1 VTFGALRLAL
11 EAGRAGGT
19 APAVLNAANEIAVG
33 AFLSGRC
40 SFLDIERIVE
50 TLLERH
56 SIEPVD
62 SLEQLEDIDARTRH
76 QAQQRVSIP
85 YRLALGG
92 CARAQIPHLRRGGAK
107 RRCGSITGEPTT
119 RVQPVTACV
128 GGLRGGYSG
137 AMDTFIEGFKVVFF
151 GILMFSLIVVVH
163 EAGHFTAARLF
174 GLRVKEFMIG
184 LPGPNI
190 GFTFKGTKFGVTPIL
205 LGGYALIAGE
215 GGNRENNHLA
225 SAFSYLAERGTLTED
240 EARDAEGTLGYDLEE
255 ALDVLDAWGTIKR
268 VKKKGRY
275 SYLMP
280 AAEGVA
286 LGAARPVLDAAAHIA
301 AERKLTFNA
310 APWYQRI
317 IILAAGVIF
326 NLLFAI
332 IVFTAIQ
339 MSVGSQIATMTIESV
354 VEDTPAARIALE
366 PGDTILAFDGSPV
379 ESWAAFTEL
388 LGNQNPGDEVT
399 LTVERDGTARDFTTT
414 LADND
419 GRALLGVISLVER
432 VPIPFVEALSTS
444 FGFIGMVATAIVQ
457 LFNPATFGDI
467 VSQSTSVVGISFE
480 AKNAAESGFL
490 PFAFLCAALSIS
502 IGLMNLLPFP
512 PLDGGRIVVETIE
525 RVTRRSIPV
534 RVINSITLVALA
546 LLLMLFF
553 FVTGQDIQN
562 YILGG

>member
-1 VTFGALRLAL
+1 MDAFGY
-11 EAGRAGGT
+11 
-19 APAVLNAANEIAVG
+19 I
-33 AFLSGRC
+33 
-40 SFLDIERIVE
+40 
-50 TLLERH
+50 
-56 SIEPVD
+56 
-62 SLEQLEDIDARTRH
+62 
-76 QAQQRVSIP
+76 
-85 YRLALGG
+85 
-92 CARAQIPHLRRGGAK
+92 
-107 RRCGSITGEPTT
+107 
-119 RVQPVTACV
+119 
-128 GGLRGGYSG
+128 
-137 AMDTFIEGFKVVFF
+137 FIEGFKVVIEGFKVAFF

-215 GGNRENNHLA
+215 GGNKENTNLV

-240 EARDAEGTLGYDLEE
+240 EVRDAEQTLGYDLEE

-268 VKKKGRY
+268 VKKRGSY

-280 AAEGVA
+280 ATEGA
-286 LGAARPVLDAAAHIA
+286 ILGAARPVLDAAAHIT

-317 IILAAGVIF
+317 IILAAGVLF

-332 IVFTAIQ
+332 IVFTATLMILGTQ
-339 MSVGSQIATMTIESV
+339 TATMTIESV

-366 PGDTILAFDGSPV
+366 PGDTILAFDGSSI

-388 LGNQNPGDEVT
+388 LGNQKPGDEVT
-399 LTVERDGTARDFTTT
+399 ITVERDGTARDFTTT
-414 LADND
+414 LADNE
-419 GRALLGVISLVER
+419 GRAMLGVTSLSER
-432 VPIPFVEALSTS
+432 TPVSFVDAFTTS
-444 FGFIGMVATAIVQ
+444 LGLIGMVATAIAQ

-467 VSQSTSVVGISFE
+467 VGQSTSVIGVSFE

-490 PFAFLCAALSIS
+490 PFIFLSAALSIS

-534 RVINSITLVALA
+534 RVVNSITILA
-546 LLLMLFF
+546 LVLLFMLFF
-553 FVTGQDIQN
+553 LVTCQDIQN
-562 YILGG
+562 YIFEGRLM

>member
-1 VTFGALRLAL
+1 
-11 EAGRAGGT
+11 
-19 APAVLNAANEIAVG
+19 
-33 AFLSGRC
+33 
-40 SFLDIERIVE
+40 
-50 TLLERH
+50 
-56 SIEPVD
+56 
-62 SLEQLEDIDARTRH
+62 
-76 QAQQRVSIP
+76 
-85 YRLALGG
+85 
-92 CARAQIPHLRRGGAK
+92 
-107 RRCGSITGEPTT
+107 
-119 RVQPVTACV
+119 
-128 GGLRGGYSG
+128 
-137 AMDTFIEGFKVVFF
+137 MDTFIEGFKVVFF

-215 GGNRENNHLA
+215 SGSKENRHLA
-225 SAFSYLAERGTLTED
+225 SAFSYLAKHGTLTED
-240 EARDAEGTLGYDLEE
+240 EARDAEKTLGYDLEE
-255 ALDVLDAWGTIKR
+255 ALDVLDAWGTVKR
-268 VKKKGRY
+268 VKRKGSY

-280 AAEGVA
+280 AANEVA
-286 LGAARPVLDAAAHIA
+286 LGTARPVPDADAHIA

-332 IVFTAIQ
+332 IVFTAMQ
-339 MSVGSQIATMTIESV
+339 MSVGTQTATMTIESV
-354 VEDTPAARIALE
+354 VEDTPAARISLE
-366 PGDTILAFDGSPV
+366 PGDTILALDGSSV
-379 ESWAAFTEL
+379 ESWAAFTEF
-388 LGNQNPGDEVT
+388 LGDKKPGDELT
-399 LTVERDGTARDFTTT
+399 LTVERNGVPRDFTTT

-419 GRALLGVISLVER
+419 GRALLGVISLIER
-432 VPIPFVEALSTS
+432 TPVSFTEALGTS
-444 FGFIGMVATAIVQ
+444 LGLIGMVATAIAQ

-490 PFAFLCAALSIS
+490 PFIFLAAALSIS

-512 PLDGGRIVVETIE
+512 PLDGGRIIVETIE

-534 RVINSITLVALA
+534 RVINSVTIVALA
-546 LLLMLFF
+546 LLVMLFF